1 MSSSADGSAADAA
14 AAHSGEPGSVSRLLV
29 LREIGIE
36 AEIIP
41 VEWADWLSKVF
52 TDKDFDMTIVSHTEA
67 NDIDIYSRPGYYF
80 QYENPEFNKLMAE
93 LKVTNDDAKRK
104 EILIAAQKILAHDV
118 PAVFLFELAKVG
130 VWDAKLQGMWENAPI
145 QATDLTKVKWVD

>member
-1 MSSSADGSAADAA
+1 
-14 AAHSGEPGSVSRLLV
+14 
-29 LREIGIE
+29 
-36 AEIIP
+36 
-41 VEWADWLSKVF
+41 VEWADCFSKVF

-67 NDIDIYSRPGYYF
+67 NDIDIYGRPGYYF

-104 EILIAAQKILAHDV
+104 EILGAAQKTLAHDV